1 MTLRCPWFWF
11 ALLAGSVAA
20 ACAEPDRPANCG
32 HENVEVV
39 YTQKADLAAACNVL
53 AGTLGYFQRM
63 GFEVEPRFSLTFVDP
78 GQGKSVEGVISY
90 GYVDLRS
97 SIIVVYSS
105 SYREPWGLLWSRKV
119 ASSFLQHELVHIA
132 VWQILGPEAERL
144 PREWHEFIAY
154 AVQLDLMDPE
164 ILKDVLAHFSDVHAF
179 DELSEVNEFTY
190 GMNPEVFAVAAY
202 LTYRKRGAQNF
213 VRRLLRAEIVPP
225 QMVFPFPVLP
235 EEDLKR

>member
-1 MTLRCPWFWF
+1 M
-11 ALLAGSVAA
+11 S
-20 ACAEPDRPANCG
+20 
-32 HENVEVV
+32 
-39 YTQKADLAAACNVL
+39 
-53 AGTLGYFQRM
+53 
-63 GFEVEPRFSLTFVDP
+63 
-78 GQGKSVEGVISY
+78 
-90 GYVDLRS
+90 
-97 SIIVVYSS
+97 
-105 SYREPWGLLWSRKV
+105 
-119 ASSFLQHELVHIA
+119 LVHIA

-164 ILKDVLAHFSDVHAF
+164 ILKGVLARFSDVHAF

-202 LTYRKRGAQNF
+202 LTFRKRGAQNF

-235 EEDLKR
+235 EQDLKR